1 VPVERSRPS
10 GGSVEPAALG
20 ATTILRAALAV
31 ALAVVATAAIAV
43 GIGDPA
49 PAFALNDARSGPVS
63 LDALHGQVVY
73 IDFWASW
80 CGPCRRSFPWM
91 NEMQRRYG
99 GRGLTIVA
107 INVDKNLADAARFLE
122 RNPAQFTIAYD
133 QAGATPLA
141 YAVRDMPSSYL
152 IDSRGKVVEV
162 EHGFHDER
170 KGALEQRIQALL
182 AAR

>member
-1 VPVERSRPS
+1 MRR
-10 GGSVEPAALG
+10 G
-20 ATTILRAALAV
+20 ALAIAFALV
-31 ALAVVATAAIAV
+31 ANAAFAAA
-43 GIGDPA
+43 IGDPA
-49 PAFALNDARSGPVS
+49 PAFALRDARGDTLS
-63 LDALHGQVVY
+63 LEKLRGQVVY
-73 IDFWASW
+73 VDFWASW

-122 RNPAQFTIAYD
+122 RNPAQFAVAYD
-133 QAGATPLA
+133 QAGVTPLA

-152 IDSRGKVVEV
+152 IDSRGNVVEV

-170 KGALEQRIQALL
+170 KGPLEQRIQALI

>member
-1 VPVERSRPS
+1 MS
-10 GGSVEPAALG
+10 GRARAAAG
-20 ATTILRAALAV
+20 RETFASKAVATRRAALA
-31 ALAVVATAAIAV
+31 LAFAFVSNAAFAA

-49 PAFALNDARSGPVS
+49 PAFALRDAHGDTLS
-63 LDALHGQVVY
+63 LERLRGQVVY
-73 IDFWASW
+73 VDFWASW

-99 GRGLTIVA
+99 GQGLAIVA
-107 INVDKNLADAARFLE
+107 INVDKNPDDAARFLE
-122 RNPAQFTIAYD
+122 RNPAQFAVAYD
-133 QAGATPLA
+133 RTGATPLA

-162 EHGFHDER
+162 EHGFRDER
-170 KGALEQRIQALL
+170 KDALERRIQALL

>member
-1 VPVERSRPS
+1 VS
-10 GGSVEPAALG
+10 GRAGVSAGGEAVASKAV
-20 ATTILRAALAV
+20 TTRRAVLAV
-31 ALAVVATAAIAV
+31 AFALVANAAFAA

-49 PAFALNDARSGPVS
+49 PAFALRDANGDTLALER
-63 LDALHGQVVY
+63 LHGRVVY
-73 IDFWASW
+73 VDFWASW

-91 NEMQRRYG
+91 NEMQHRYG
-99 GRGLTIVA
+99 GRGLAIVA
-107 INVDKNLADAARFLE
+107 INVDKNPADAARFLE
-122 RNPAQFTIAYD
+122 RNPAQFAVAYD
-133 QAGATPLA
+133 QAGVTPLA
-141 YAVRDMPSSYL
+141 YAVREMPSSYL

>member
-1 VPVERSRPS
+1 VLAAGEAVASKAVRTRRP
-10 GGSVEPAALG
+10 
-20 ATTILRAALAV
+20 ALAV
-31 ALAVVATAAIAV
+31 AFAFVANVAFAA

-49 PAFALNDARSGPVS
+49 PSFALHNANGDTVS
-63 LDALHGQVVY
+63 LEGLRGQVVY
-73 IDFWASW
+73 VDFWASW

-107 INVDKNLADAARFLE
+107 INVDKNPADAARFLE
-122 RNPAQFTIAYD
+122 RNPAQFAVAYD

-170 KGALEQRIQALL
+170 KGPLEQRIEALL

>member
-1 VPVERSRPS
+1 VPVERSRALA
-10 GGSVEPAALG
+10 GGLEPATLG
-20 ATTILRAALAV
+20 ASAIVRAALAV

-43 GIGDPA
+43 GVGDPA
-49 PAFALNDARSGPVS
+49 PPFALRDAQGDTLS
-63 LDALHGQVVY
+63 LERLRGQVVY
-73 IDFWASW
+73 VDFWASW

-91 NEMQRRYG
+91 NEMQSRYG
-99 GRGLTIVA
+99 GRGLAIVA
-107 INVDKNLADAARFLE
+107 INVDRNPADAARFLE
-122 RNPAQFTIAYD
+122 RNPAQFAVAYD
-133 QAGATPLA
+133 QAGVTPLA

-170 KGALEQRIQALL
+170 KGPLERRIQALL